1 MKIEKINDRQI
12 RCTLSAEDL
21 AKRKLKLSE
30 FAYGSEKANK
40 LFHDILNTATE
51 KLGFEGEDVPIVI
64 EAIPTSPTTLVLVFT
79 KVDDP
84 EELDVRFSRFTP
96 NQGADASVDE
106 DDEDVEA
113 FSSVTLSGDDDITL
127 ENVPEET
134 EDSGPSKVVG
144 GILDELREIVE
155 RERKKNTRPK
165 KQAANGSAYRTFV
178 FRDLDKTTEF
188 CRIIFNSFKGRSN
201 LYKDPQSRRYFLVLF
216 MDDIPL
222 DEFNAVCN
230 VGCEYAT
237 VIGSN
242 ALAFYKEYYKEIA
255 KDDAVH
261 RLVDLMK

>member
-30 FAYGSEKANK
+30 FAYGSEKANR

-96 NQGADASVDE
+96 NR
-106 DDEDVEA
+106 DEDVSADDGEEAEEA
-113 FSSVTLSGDDDITL
+113 FSSVTLNGDEDII
-127 ENVPEET
+127 EEEPEE
-134 EDSGPSKVVG
+134 EPQSPVKAVG

-155 RERKKNTRPK
+155 RERKKNVSRK
-165 KQAANGSAYRTFV
+165 KPDGKSSAYRTFV
-178 FRDLDKTTEF
+178 FNDLDGTTDF
-188 CRIIFNSFKGRSN
+188 CKIIFNSFKGRSS

-242 ALAFYKEYYKEIA
+242 ALAFYKEYYKEVA

-261 RLVDLMK
+261 RLVELMK